1 MPRRSIRLRQ
11 HTEGN
16 VRLQNASMISQEA
29 INNLL
34 MDDLHHDLNFFTPDN
49 LRPTATTDIGFEHLV
64 MPMVHPVTGETIS
77 SYKKLKNDPA
87 TAETWMT
94 AFGKEFCGMA

>member
-1 MPRRSIRLRQ
+1 
-11 HTEGN
+11 
-16 VRLQNASMISQEA
+16 
-29 INNLL
+29 
-34 MDDLHHDLNFFTPDN
+34 
-49 LRPTATTDIGFEHLV
+49 

-94 AFGKEFCGMA
+94 AFGKEFCGMAQGTNKTGKKGANLIIVMSHTEIALIPGDRVVTYIGIVVDHRPQKEDPNCIRMVAGKNLI